1 MIYTIQSP
9 GKITASIQLP
19 ASKSISNRAL
29 ILNALSNSIFPV
41 ENLSGSDDTQV
52 MLKALESEDA
62 IVNIGAAGTAMRFL
76 TAYFSQR
83 QGNRMITG
91 SERMKNRPIRILAE
105 ALRQTGA
112 KIRYSEKEGFPPLQ
126 IAGRKL
132 HGGEIILDGSV
143 SSQYLSALMMV
154 APTMEKGLTVR
165 LEGNIVSRPYIN
177 MTLRLMELFG
187 VKAFWEENV
196 IRIAPQTCTARP
208 FKVESDW
215 SAASYWYE
223 AAALAQGNPDV
234 ELSGLEKNS
243 LQGDSKVAE
252 IFEPL
257 GIKTDFLPSGNVRL
271 TRLPTDK
278 IRPERFQY
286 NFVNEPDLAQTLA
299 VTCCMLEIPF
309 RFAGLQ
315 SLKIKET
322 DRISALQTELK
333 KLGYPVKSPADD
345 LMEWDGEH
353 CEQET
358 DPIISTYEDHRMAMA
373 FAPACLKT
381 GKIRIREPEVVSKSY
396 PGFWNDLEKAG
407 YIFSVFRNAA
417 H

>member
-1 MIYTIQSP
+1 MIYTIRP
-9 GKITASIQLP
+9 PKTITASIQLP

-29 ILNALSNSIFPV
+29 TLNALSNSAFPV
-41 ENLSGSDDTQV
+41 ENLSVCDDTRV
-52 MLKALESEDA
+52 MLKAFESEEA
-62 IVNIGAAGTAMRFL
+62 TVNTGAAGTAMRFL

-83 QGNRMITG
+83 RGNRIITG

-112 KIRYSEKEGFPPLQ
+112 EIRYLEKEGFPPLQ

-132 HGGEIILDGSV
+132 HGGEIVLDGSV

-154 APTMEKGLTVR
+154 APAMEKGLTVR
-165 LEGNIVSRPYIN
+165 LQGNIVSRPYID

-187 VKAFWEENV
+187 IKAFWEENV
-196 IRIAPQTCTARP
+196 IRIAPQTYTARP

-223 AAALAQGNPDV
+223 MAALTRGNLDV
-234 ELSGLEKNS
+234 ELSGLGKNS

-271 TRLPTDK
+271 TRFPTDT
-278 IRPERFQY
+278 IRPKRFQY

-299 VTCCMLEIPF
+299 VTCCLMEIPF
-309 RFAGLQ
+309 RFTGLQ

-333 KLGYPVKSPADD
+333 KLGYPVKSPADGV
-345 LMEWDGEH
+345 MEWDGEH

-358 DPIISTYEDHRMAMA
+358 DPVIATYEDHRMAMA
-373 FAPACLKT
+373 FAPVCLKT
-381 GKIRIREPEVVSKSY
+381 GKIRILEPEVVSKSY
-396 PGFWNDLEKAG
+396 PGFWGDLGEVG
-407 YIFSVFRNAA
+407 YVLG
-417 H
+417 